1 MADILFW
8 ARESDR
14 SFNEERDAQ
23 RYMPGDVI
31 SLLPTPSD
39 WGERCMT
46 HPRWRILRDR
56 DVSVEDLSELMQ
68 PETVSGPLGAV
79 RLLRMRRAHL
89 DLSAPGW
96 PRAFRAWLADD
107 SRAVPIFSRA
117 LPLEQLLGL
126 TRVKR
131 PRSPMQVL

>member
-8 ARESDR
+8 AEDSER

-23 RYMPGDVI
+23 RYERGDVI

-39 WGERCMT
+39 WGHRCST
-46 HPRWRILRDR
+46 HPKWRILRVR
-56 DVSVEDLSELMQ
+56 DVSVDDLSEMVQ
-68 PETVSGPLGAV
+68 PETVVGPLGAV
-79 RLLRMRRAHL
+79 RVMRMRRAHL

-96 PRAFRAWLADD
+96 PGAFRSWLADET
-107 SRAVPIFSRA
+107 RALPIYSRA

-126 TRVKR
+126 VRAKAPREQMRV
-131 PRSPMQVL
+131 L